1 MLSISWGDLIE
12 FLEDT
17 QICFWITSLLSRI
30 KMRQDLSLIL
40 FVFNMMFLNLTNWS
54 DYANRSNQHHYR
66 YWSIPRTGSY
76 SIKAFQFQPWW
87 KSRCPDG
94 FYDWFRWDSLL
105 SLFLYLSCLM
115 DLIILI
121 PLGLVA
127 LVGAYLCYH
136 FIFHRNEPHDFWS
149 HTSKV
154 DPDDSHGNQ
163 EPHI

>member
-1 MLSISWGDLIE
+1 M
-12 FLEDT
+12 
-17 QICFWITSLLSRI
+17 
-30 KMRQDLSLIL
+30 
-40 FVFNMMFLNLTNWS
+40 
-54 DYANRSNQHHYR
+54 
-66 YWSIPRTGSY
+66 
-76 SIKAFQFQPWW
+76 
-87 KSRCPDG
+87 
-94 FYDWFRWDSLL
+94 L
-105 SLFLYLSCLM
+105 SLFLYLSCVM

>member
-1 MLSISWGDLIE
+1 MELLGDTSL
-12 FLEDT
+12 
-17 QICFWITSLLSRI
+17 CFWITSHLSRI

-40 FVFNMMFLNLTNWS
+40 FVLNMMILNLTNWS
-54 DYANRSNQHHYR
+54 EYANRSNQHHYR

-76 SIKAFQFQPWW
+76 SIKVFQFQPWW
-87 KSRCPDG
+87 QYRYTDG
-94 FYDWFRWDSLL
+94 FYDWPRWDSIL
-105 SLFLYLSCLM
+105 SLFLYLSCVM